1 MIREF
6 PPLELSLAIEQVDF
20 PVFFFVGVVGLDE
33 RVNGLFAVFGDVQT
47 DRTFSFIV
55 FFLSRTRTLFRGH
68 HADELLRVVVVV
80 VVVVVCVCV
89 CVCAH
94 AHDGRETGRCRTR
107 TRTQSRAPT
116 QR

>member
-1 MIREF
+1 M
-6 PPLELSLAIEQVDF
+6 
-20 PVFFFVGVVGLDE
+20 VGLDE

-80 VVVVVCVCV
+80 VVVVVVCVCV
-89 CVCAH
+89 CVCTRARWTGDRKVPHTHTHAIARAH
-94 AHDGRETGRCRTR
+94 TAIEGHHARTEG
-107 TRTQSRAPT
+107 TRWSIW
-116 QR
+116 